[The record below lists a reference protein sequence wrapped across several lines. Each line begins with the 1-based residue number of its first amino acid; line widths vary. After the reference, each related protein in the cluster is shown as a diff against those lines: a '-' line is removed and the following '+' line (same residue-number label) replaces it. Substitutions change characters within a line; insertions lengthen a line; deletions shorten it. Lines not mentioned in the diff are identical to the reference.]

1 MTPSNSNGSF
11 FPMLASVDRF
21 IPRDQVTTLTEGS
34 YENLIRKLALVV
46 SESSEKL
53 FGRKVEV
60 SLIGTFT
67 GYGLA
72 ESVDGSVARFQF
84 ETSASGQVV
93 LTAITPVRLTSLS
106 MEDYVASQTRSTVD
120 ALLVGQVNEAYTA
133 LRPVL
138 PMLTE
143 RTKIRP
149 QQVVAEGVMESFT
162 SDRPWKKYYTE
173 KAGSIYGYVKE
184 SGIDP
189 ETLRLAP
196 KFTRL
201 YDGSISEQELNQYNT
216 LVQSDFDHISTQYSQ
231 LATTV
236 AESVKKLAAARDA
249 QFMGEDFGVIRN
261 FAEDF
266 LSDLE
271 STVRGFVE
279 ARQQVF
285 EVGSFGGIYDAAAKE
300 LFKFQITG
308 AFLRKI
314 ATAATDPG

>member
-1 MTPSNSNGSF
+1 
-11 FPMLASVDRF
+11 MLASADRF
-21 IPRDQVTTLTEGS
+21 IPRDQVTNLTEGS

-46 SESSEKL
+46 AASSEKL
-53 FGRKVEV
+53 FGRKVET
-60 SLIGTFT
+60 SLIGTFS

-143 RTKIRP
+143 RTKIRS
-149 QQVVAEGVMESFT
+149 QQSVASGVMESFT
-162 SDRPWKKYYTE
+162 SDRPWRKYYTE

-201 YDGSISEQELNQYNT
+201 YDGSISGQELNQYNL
-216 LVQSDFDHISTQYSQ
+216 LVQSDFDHIASKYGQ

-236 AESVKKLAAARDA
+236 AESVKKLAAARGA
-249 QFMGEDFGVIRN
+249 QFIMGEDFGVIRN

-300 LFKFQITG
+300 FFRFQITG
-308 AFLRKI
+308 AFLNKI